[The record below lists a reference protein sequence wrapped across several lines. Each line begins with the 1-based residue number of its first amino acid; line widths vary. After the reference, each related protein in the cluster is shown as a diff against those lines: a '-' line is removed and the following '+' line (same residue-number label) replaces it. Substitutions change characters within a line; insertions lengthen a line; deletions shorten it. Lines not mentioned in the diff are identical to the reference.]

1 MQTYKTASVISY
13 TLALCYI
20 IGFIFLFTSFRP
32 LVENEFAKQELLAFY
47 RENKMGLQI
56 WYLIIYIVFGV
67 LLVPLV
73 LLIKKLFK
81 RSPLN
86 SFSSIIGY
94 IWAAFVI
101 ASGFIFSLGL
111 EKIYHL
117 QLESNSLYL
126 LLINMLMVQ
135 DALGGGVELLG
146 GIWVVCIGLLAMYN
160 KTLNRIVS
168 GFSIIVGGI
177 GILTVFPFFY
187 GLNGVFGVLQIAWFI
202 WLGTILFTYKK
213 DNNCI

>member
-1 MQTYKTASVISY
+1 MQTYKTVSIISY
-13 TLALCYI
+13 ALALCYV
-20 IGFIFLFTSFRP
+20 IGFVFLFTSFKP
-32 LVENEFAKQELLAFY
+32 LVENELSKEELLSFY

-67 LLVPLV
+67 LLVPFI

-126 LLINMLMVQ
+126 LLINMLIVQ

-160 KTLNRIVS
+160 KTFNRIVS

-187 GLNGVFGVLQIAWFI
+187 SFNGVFGVLQIAWFI
-202 WLGTILFTYKK
+202 WLGTLLFKYKK
-213 DNNCI
+213 DSNCI